1 MVVTGVNPRQ
11 PKNQK
16 GVYIMENIIN
26 KIKEYFTEN
35 EEIFNSAFEEL
46 NVYNGYAQDD
56 IWYDMDMLDE
66 FLSGNDATDILLLA
80 YNGYDTS
87 YTVDASGQKQYGEF
101 NPNADY
107 FRFNGYGNL
116 VSSWYKDYTDYI
128 DRHTVLEMLD
138 NRDEIDTIRE
148 NSELSEM
155 FNELERDVDMEA
167 QDE

>member
-1 MVVTGVNPRQ
+1 
-11 PKNQK
+11 
-16 GVYIMENIIN
+16 MENIIN

-56 IWYDMDMLDE
+56 IWYEMDMIDE
-66 FLSGNDATDILLLA
+66 FLDGKDATDILLLA
-80 YNGYDTS
+80 YNGYDAS
-87 YTVDASGQKQYGEF
+87 YAVDASGEKQHGEF

-116 VSSWYKDYTDYI
+116 VSSWYKDYTDYVNKYTI
-128 DRHTVLEMLD
+128 LEMLD
-138 NRDEIDTIRE
+138 NRDEIDSINE
-148 NSELSEM
+148 DEELSAL
-155 FNELERDVDMEA
+155 FDELEEDVDREA